1 MQNTPSPRIAVVG
14 AGRLGTALHRALV
27 AAGFDAA
34 VAPLGRGARAAGVEV
49 VFLCV
54 PDREIAAAAG
64 LIEHGPLVVHCS
76 GASSVDLVAGAGHAR
91 RGVLHPLMS
100 VPHGEASLEGACAAI
115 RATSRADAA
124 RLRQIAQVLGMVPI
138 DVAEEDRTAYHAAA
152 SLASNALVALQVA
165 AAELAATAGVPASAL
180 MPLARASL
188 AQVGADGPAAL
199 TGPAARGDWATV
211 DAQRAAVAERT
222 PHLLPLFDA
231 ATDACSAIAGTS
243 RDREPIPL
251 AAAHPTP
258 SPITAESA

>member
-27 AAGFDAA
+27 AAGLAA
-34 VAPLGRGARAAGVEV
+34 GNAPLGRGASATGADV
-49 VFLCV
+49 VLLCV
-54 PDREIAAAAG
+54 PDREIAAAAT
-64 LIEHGPLVVHCS
+64 LIEAGPLVVHCS
-76 GASSVDLVAGAGHAR
+76 GASSVDLAEGHER

-100 VPHGEASLEGACAAI
+100 VPNGETSLEGACAAI
-115 RATSRADAA
+115 RATSPADAA
-124 RLRQIAQVLGMVPI
+124 QLRQLAQLLGMVPI

-180 MPLARASL
+180 QPLARASL

-222 PHLLPLFDA
+222 PHLLDLFDA
-231 ATDACSAIAGTS
+231 VTDACSAIAGTS
-243 RDREPIPL
+243 RDAEPVPL
-251 AAAHPTP
+251 VAAHTTP